1 MRSYL
6 DACAAQAVAAPQG
19 CPLRYYSGGATVKK
33 IAWKI
38 TEYPTIE
45 LTLTGPTT
53 ARVSTGYES
62 RLGARHR
69 QHRRLLRDHPFTDT
83 GTFGV
88 SGVLSVVDGKLT
100 FQPGDAQP
108 PVDD

>member
-1 MRSYL
+1 M
-6 DACAAQAVAAPQG
+6 AAPPG

-53 ARVSTGYES
+53 ARVSTAYES
-62 RLGARHR
+62 QGSARATGSTVGYFGTT
-69 QHRRLLRDHPFTDT
+69 PFTDT

-100 FQPGDAQP
+100 FQPGD
-108 PVDD
+108 D